1 MATLNFPAPGD
12 STPGDKIQTGD
23 IEWIYSAKGFWYSE
37 VGGGVAG
44 GASVS
49 IGTTPPTN
57 PSPEAGDLWWNSS
70 EDSGRM
76 FVYTGSEWT
85 ESSPQGAG
93 GEGGG
98 IGEAPN
104 DGQQYARQNQ
114 DWSVITGGSGDTTIN
129 YSGAAAWAFYDATD
143 GIKGNLNVASI
154 VENSTGQYTV
164 TFDTPMPN
172 SDYSVQ
178 VTTTNQNPPIVAS
191 HATSQKTPTEVII
204 QTRSTADN
212 SLVSSNF
219 SIAVFAT
226 NALPPRGGTGSDAW
240 ATTNSDGTVPASFN
254 IASCTRT
261 NNGQYDYTFST
272 PMPNDSYA
280 VVATSENPTSGRFCT
295 VRNKTTTGF
304 TVYVWN
310 SEDQGVNGANG
321 MHSVVVHATNAQ
333 LPDTISQ
340 EELDSLLDM
349 IENPPSGYGGP
360 SAWGQ
365 VDPDGS
371 KVGAGLNFTC
381 TLRDASTGI
390 YDIVFDNPM
399 PSDDYSIQ
407 ATALSS
413 NEYTAVAGGKTA
425 TGFLVRTFR
434 DGTGL
439 SNIGFTFT
447 VHASNATPPRGGTG
461 ADAWCSTSVDGTV
474 PASFNI
480 ASVTRAGTG
489 LYDYVFSTPMPNI
502 AYTVVVSPAGGAAIA
517 RTCAVS
523 NKVETGFRIEVKN
536 LEGSNANESH
546 YVVVHATNA
555 QLPDTI
561 TQEELDAALNSPGVS
576 AWGAVDEAGGKIGSG
591 LNFSTSTLSTNPGVY
606 QVTFVTPMPSNQYSV
621 TATPLRNDPGA
632 RYCTTGDLT
641 TTGFTVRCFREVG
654 LINSG
659 FHFAVHATNAPPPKG
674 GTGADAWATVLGTGD
689 LSGGF
694 NIASTTQVS
703 TGVYELTFTSPMP
716 SADYAVV
723 ASSLTV
729 GENFC
734 GISNKTTTSFRVNI
748 NSITGDPIDR
758 VFHAVVHATNAQ
770 LPNTVTQEQIDNAL
784 SNSCAA
790 WGSVANTGAILDSLN
805 IASVAKDT
813 DGSYTVT
820 FATPMPNANYAVTA
834 DVVQT
839 SAQPSA
845 INFKNKTATGFEV
858 IIRKVNDESL
868 IDKAF
873 TFAVFATNAPAP
885 KGGTGAD
892 AWSRTNSTGDIH
904 SSYNLTCVKAG
915 AGVYQLHLQCCN
927 AKRILCSCWQHVC
940 YR

>member
-1 MATLNFPAPGD
+1 MAQLNFPDPNSTTTYTAAGITWTWNPTMQVWSSEADD
-12 STPGDKIQTGD
+12 S
-23 IEWIYSAKGFWYSE
+23 S
-37 VGGGVAG
+37 GGG
-44 GASVS
+44 
-49 IGTTPPTN
+49 
-57 PSPEAGDLWWNSS
+57 
-70 EDSGRM
+70 
-76 FVYTGSEWT
+76 
-85 ESSPQGAG
+85 
-93 GEGGG
+93 GGG
-98 IGEAPN
+98 IPEAPTDGQQYARQSEAWTVVQGEVEEAPT
-104 DGQQYARQNQ
+104 DGQQYARQNETWTVVQ
-114 DWSVITGGSGDTTIN
+114 GGDNNTTIN
-129 YSGAAAWAFYDATD
+129 YNGAAAW
-143 GIKGNLNVASI
+143 GEV
-154 VENSTGQYTV
+154 
-164 TFDTPMPN
+164 
-172 SDYSVQ
+172 
-178 VTTTNQNPPIVAS
+178 NP
-191 HATSQKTPTEVII
+191 
-204 QTRSTADN
+204 
-212 SLVSSNF
+212 
-219 SIAVFAT
+219 
-226 NALPPRGGTGSDAW
+226 
-240 ATTNSDGTVPASFN
+240 DGTKA
-254 IASCTRT
+254 
-261 NNGQYDYTFST
+261 
-272 PMPNDSYA
+272 
-280 VVATSENPTSGRFCT
+280 
-295 VRNKTTTGF
+295 
-304 TVYVWN
+304 
-310 SEDQGVNGANG
+310 
-321 MHSVVVHATNAQ
+321 
-333 LPDTISQ
+333 
-340 EELDSLLDM
+340 
-349 IENPPSGYGGP
+349 
-360 SAWGQ
+360 
-365 VDPDGS
+365 
-371 KVGAGLNFTC
+371 GAGLNFTS
-381 TLRDASTGI
+381 TLRAGTTGI
-390 YDIVFDNPM
+390 YDIVFDTPM
-399 PSDDYSIQ
+399 PNADYSLQ
-407 ATALSS
+407 TTALATTDV
-413 NEYTAVAGGKTA
+413 TAVAGGKTA
-425 TGFLVRTFR
+425 TGFIVRTWR
-434 DGTGL
+434 EGVGL
-439 SNIGFTFT
+439 TNIGFTFT
-447 VHASNATPPRGGTG
+447 VHASNALPPRGGTG
-461 ADAWCSTSVDGTV
+461 ADAWAEVGSDASIRGSYNMATCTNTTTGTY
-474 PASFNI
+474 AF
-480 ASVTRAGTG
+480 TFT
-489 LYDYVFSTPMPNI
+489 TPMPSNFYSVTANATSGDGNRNI
-502 AYTVVVSPAGGAAIA
+502 TIGA
-517 RTCAVS
+517 RT
-523 NKVETGFRIEVKN
+523 TDGFTVYIKNFASSN
-536 LEGSNANESH
+536 LENGAFQ
-546 YVVVHATNA
+546 VVVHATNA

-805 IASVAKDT
+805 IASTSKDT
-813 DGSYTVT
+813 DGTYTVT

-892 AWSRTNSTGDIH
+892 AWAQTTGSGAGANLRTSFNIASVTNDNPGEYLYTFTTPMPSSRYSAVATINGTGGDRKISVFNQTETGFTVSTRNIDGDLTSIAHSVIIHATNAQLPAPLTQDDLLFVDGRNASTGTQEFQDGIECDGWH
-904 SSYNLTCVKAG
+904 C
-915 AGVYQLHLQCCN
+915 
-927 AKRILCSCWQHVC
+927 
-940 YR
+940 